1 MSLPIQK
8 EHELICPCGCGCVV
22 LVLEERPIKETRDS
36 YDTISYNNFL
46 LGTALSQNIK
56 YAKPRTERQTNEENV
71 LRRLIAITTEF
82 NIPERIAFET
92 LNQLKRKNRGF
103 KSQKEPIKELIK
115 ILSKD
120 DNYLHIN
127 KLRKIKVKYAEILS
141 R

>member
-22 LVLEERPIKETRDS
+22 LVLEEHPNIEVPKNPV
-36 YDTISYNNFL
+36 ISFNSFVLGSALVNNV
-46 LGTALSQNIK
+46 K

-71 LRRLIAITTEF
+71 LRRLISITTEF
-82 NIPERIAFET
+82 NIPESIAFET

-103 KSQKEPIKELIK
+103 KSQKEPIKELIR

-127 KLRKIKVKYAEILS
+127 KLRKIKVKYAEVLS
-141 R
+141 K

>member
-22 LVLEERPIKETRDS
+22 LVLDEHPNIEVSKNPV
-36 YDTISYNNFL
+36 ISFNSFL
-46 LGTALSQNIK
+46 LGSALVNNVK

-71 LRRLIAITTEF
+71 LRRLISITTEF
-82 NIPERIAFET
+82 NIPESIAFET

-141 R
+141 K

>member
-22 LVLEERPIKETRDS
+22 LVLEEHPNIEVPKNPV
-36 YDTISYNNFL
+36 ISFNSFL
-46 LGTALSQNIK
+46 LGSALVNNVK

-71 LRRLIAITTEF
+71 LRRLISITTEF
-82 NIPERIAFET
+82 NIPERIAFEV
-92 LNQLKRKNRGF
+92 LNQLKRRNRGF
-103 KSQKEPIKELIK
+103 KSQKEPIKELIR

-127 KLRKIKVKYAEILS
+127 KLRKIKEKYAEILNQ
-141 R
+141 

>member
-1 MSLPIQK
+1 MSFPIQR

-22 LVLEERPIKETRDS
+22 LVLEETPIQEVPKNPV
-36 YDTISYNNFL
+36 ISFNSFL
-46 LGTALSQNIK
+46 LGSALSQNVR
-56 YAKPRTERQTNEENV
+56 YARPRTERQTNEENV
-71 LRRLIAITTEF
+71 LRRLIGITTEF

-127 KLRKIKVKYAEILS
+127 KLRKIKEKYATILNC
-141 R
+141 

>member
-22 LVLEERPIKETRDS
+22 LVLEEHPNLEVSKNPV
-36 YDTISYNNFL
+36 ISFNSFL
-46 LGTALSQNIK
+46 LGSALVNNVK

-71 LRRLIAITTEF
+71 LRRLISITTEF

-120 DNYLHIN
+120 DNYLQIN
-127 KLRKIKVKYAEILS
+127 KLRKLKVKYADILNQ
-141 R
+141 

>member
-8 EHELICPCGCGCVV
+8 EHELICPCGCDCVV
-22 LVLEERPIKETRDS
+22 LVLEEHPNLEVSKNPI
-36 YDTISYNNFL
+36 ISFNSFL
-46 LGTALSQNIK
+46 LGSALVNNVK

-71 LRRLIAITTEF
+71 LRRLISITTEF

-120 DNYLHIN
+120 DNYLQIN
-127 KLRKIKVKYAEILS
+127 KLRKLKVKYAEILS
-141 R
+141 K

>member
-22 LVLEERPIKETRDS
+22 LVLEEHPNIEVSKNPV
-36 YDTISYNNFL
+36 ISFNSFL
-46 LGTALSQNIK
+46 LGSALINNVK

-71 LRRLIAITTEF
+71 LRRLISITTEF

-127 KLRKIKVKYAEILS
+127 KLRKIKVKYAEILNQ
-141 R
+141 

>member
-1 MSLPIQK
+1 MSLPIQR
-8 EHELICPCGCGCVV
+8 EHELICPCGCGCVLLTLDELPIQEVSKNPVISFNSFV
-22 LVLEERPIKETRDS
+22 LGS
-36 YDTISYNNFL
+36 
-46 LGTALSQNIK
+46 ALSQNVK

-103 KSQKEPIKELIK
+103 KSQKEPIKELIR

-127 KLRKIKVKYAEILS
+127 KLRKLKEKYAEILS
-141 R
+141 Q

>member
-22 LVLEERPIKETRDS
+22 LVLEEHPNLEVSKNPV
-36 YDTISYNNFL
+36 ISFNSFL
-46 LGTALSQNIK
+46 LGSALVNNVK

-71 LRRLIAITTEF
+71 LRRLISITTEF

-141 R
+141 K

>member
-8 EHELICPCGCGCVV
+8 ENELICPCGCGCVV
-22 LVLEERPIKETRDS
+22 LVLDESSNQEMIKNP
-36 YDTISYNNFL
+36 TISFNNFL
-46 LGTALSQNIK
+46 LGSALVNNVK
-56 YAKPRTERQTNEENV
+56 YAKPRSERQTNEENV
-71 LRRLIAITTEF
+71 LRRLISITSEF

-120 DNYLHIN
+120 DNYLQFY
-127 KLRKIKVKYAEILS
+127 KLKKIKEKYATLLN

>member
-22 LVLEERPIKETRDS
+22 LVLEEHPNIEVPKNPV
-36 YDTISYNNFL
+36 ISFNSFL
-46 LGTALSQNIK
+46 LGSALVNNVK

-71 LRRLIAITTEF
+71 LRRLISITTEF
-82 NIPERIAFET
+82 NIPESIAFET

-103 KSQKEPIKELIK
+103 KSQKEPIKELIR

-127 KLRKIKVKYAEILS
+127 KLRKIKEKYAEILS
-141 R
+141 K

>member
-22 LVLEERPIKETRDS
+22 LVLDESPNLEVIKNPV
-36 YDTISYNNFL
+36 ISFNNFL
-46 LGTALSQNIK
+46 LGSALVQNVK

-71 LRRLIAITTEF
+71 LRRLISITTEF

-127 KLRKIKVKYAEILS
+127 KLRKIKEKYASILNC
-141 R
+141 

>member
-22 LVLEERPIKETRDS
+22 LVLEEHPNIEVSKNPV
-36 YDTISYNNFL
+36 ISFNSFL
-46 LGTALSQNIK
+46 LGSALVNNVK

-71 LRRLIAITTEF
+71 LRRLISITTEF
-82 NIPERIAFET
+82 NIPERIAFEV
-92 LNQLKRKNRGF
+92 LNQLKRRNRGF
-103 KSQKEPIKELIK
+103 KSQKEPIKELIR

-127 KLRKIKVKYAEILS
+127 KLRKIKEKYAEILNQ
-141 R
+141 

>member
-22 LVLEERPIKETRDS
+22 LVLEESLNVEIPKNTV
-36 YDTISYNNFL
+36 ISFNSFL
-46 LGTALSQNIK
+46 LGSALVNNVK
-56 YAKPRTERQTNEENV
+56 YAKPRSERQTNEENV
-71 LRRLIAITTEF
+71 LRRLISITSEF

-103 KSQKEPIKELIK
+103 KSQKEPIKELIR

-120 DNYLHIN
+120 DNYLQFY
-127 KLRKIKVKYAEILS
+127 KLKKIKEKYAEVLNK
-141 R
+141 